1 MEYFNVS
8 SVVRKT
14 MEKIMHVITGL
25 GDGGA
30 EGVLTRLCLLSKN
43 LEHEVVSLI
52 DAGKYGEVL
61 VAAGIKV
68 HYLKMNPARPN
79 PLKLI
84 KLISI
89 IRESKPSVVQTWMY
103 HADLLGGIA
112 AKLAGVKRI
121 IWGVRH
127 STLDKGNAKRSTI
140 YVAWLLAKLSY
151 FIPDK
156 IVCCARKAL
165 EVHSDLGYDKSKL
178 ILIPNGYDLESLRH
192 DPEAGFRIRKELCI
206 SKDSFL
212 IGKVGRYDP
221 FKDHSNLLKALSIIK
236 NSGIEFTCLLVGN
249 RLTTEN
255 KLLTKEIADLGL
267 IDCIQLVGQRAD
279 IPAIMN
285 ALDLHV
291 LASSSEAFP
300 NVLAE
305 AMACGVVCVSTDV
318 GDAKEILNEPNLIC
332 SPKNPEMLSELI
344 IKAKYLWANDKQ
356 RWSEFKQRNIDRIIG
371 QYSIASMV
379 RQYEQCWVGK

>member
-1 MEYFNVS
+1 M
-8 SVVRKT
+8 K
-14 MEKIMHVITGL
+14 KIMHVITGL

-61 VAAGIKV
+61 VTAGIKV

-140 YVAWLLAKLSY
+140 YVARLLARLSY

-165 EVHSDLGYDKSKL
+165 EVHAELGYDKSKL
-178 ILIPNGYDLESLRH
+178 TLIPNGYDLESLRH

-318 GDAKEILNEPNLIC
+318 GDAKEILNEPNFIC

-344 IKAKYLWANDKQ
+344 IKAQYFWVNDKQ
-356 RWSEFKQRNIDRIIG
+356 RWSEFKQHNIDRIRS

>member
-1 MEYFNVS
+1 M
-8 SVVRKT
+8 K
-14 MEKIMHVITGL
+14 KIMHVITGL

-112 AKLAGVKRI
+112 AKLAGVKRV

-140 YVAWLLAKLSY
+140 YVARLLARLSY

-165 EVHSDLGYDKSKL
+165 EVHAELGYDKSKL
-178 ILIPNGYDLESLRH
+178 TLIPNGYDLESLRH

-267 IDCIQLVGQRAD
+267 TDCIQLVGQRAD

-318 GDAKEILNEPNLIC
+318 GDAKEILNEPNFIC

-344 IKAKYLWANDKQ
+344 IKAQYFWVNDKL
-356 RWSEFKQRNIDRIIG
+356 RWSEFKQHNIDRIIS

>member
-1 MEYFNVS
+1 M
-8 SVVRKT
+8 K
-14 MEKIMHVITGL
+14 KIMHIITGL

-61 VAAGIKV
+61 AAAGIKV
-68 HYLKMNPARPN
+68 HYLNMNPARPN
-79 PLKLI
+79 PFKLI

-140 YVAWLLAKLSY
+140 YVARLLAKLSY
-151 FIPDK
+151 FIPDR

-165 EVHSDLGYDKSKL
+165 EVHAELGYDKSKL
-178 ILIPNGYDLESLRH
+178 TLIANGYDLEFLRH
-192 DPEAGFRIRKELCI
+192 NSEAGFRIRKELCI

-236 NSGIEFTCLLVGN
+236 SSGIEFTCILVGN
-249 RLTTEN
+249 GLTTEN
-255 KLLTKEIADLGL
+255 KLLSKEISDLGL
-267 IDCIQLVGQRAD
+267 FDCIQLVGPRAD

-318 GDAKEILNEPNLIC
+318 GDAKEILNEPDFIC
-332 SPKNPEMLSELI
+332 SPKNPETLSDLI
-344 IKAKYLWANDKQ
+344 IKAQYLWANDKQ
-356 RWSEFKQRNIDRIIG
+356 IWSEFKQRNVDRIKS

-379 RQYEQCWVGK
+379 RQYEQCWLGK

>member
-1 MEYFNVS
+1 M
-8 SVVRKT
+8 
-14 MEKIMHVITGL
+14 
-25 GDGGA
+25 
-30 EGVLTRLCLLSKN
+30 
-43 LEHEVVSLI
+43 VSLI

-206 SKDSFL
+206 SKDSF
-212 IGKVGRYDP
+212 
-221 FKDHSNLLKALSIIK
+221 
-236 NSGIEFTCLLVGN
+236 
-249 RLTTEN
+249 
-255 KLLTKEIADLGL
+255 
-267 IDCIQLVGQRAD
+267 
-279 IPAIMN
+279 
-285 ALDLHV
+285 
-291 LASSSEAFP
+291 
-300 NVLAE
+300 
-305 AMACGVVCVSTDV
+305 
-318 GDAKEILNEPNLIC
+318 
-332 SPKNPEMLSELI
+332 
-344 IKAKYLWANDKQ
+344 
-356 RWSEFKQRNIDRIIG
+356 
-371 QYSIASMV
+371 
-379 RQYEQCWVGK
+379 

>member
-1 MEYFNVS
+1 M
-8 SVVRKT
+8 K
-14 MEKIMHVITGL
+14 KIMHVITGL

-61 VAAGIKV
+61 AAAGIKV
-68 HYLKMNPARPN
+68 HYLNMNAARPN
-79 PLKLI
+79 PLKLL

-89 IRESKPSVVQTWMY
+89 IRESKPSAVQTWMY
-103 HADLLGGIA
+103 HADLLGGIS
-112 AKLAGVKRI
+112 AKIAGVKRI

-127 STLDKGNAKRSTI
+127 STLDKGKAKRSTI
-140 YVAWLLAKLSY
+140 YIARLLAKLSY
-151 FIPDK
+151 YIPDE

-165 EVHSDLGYDKSKL
+165 EVHAELGYDKSKL
-178 ILIPNGYDLESLRH
+178 TLIPNGYDLESLRH
-192 DPEAGFRIRKELCI
+192 DSEAGVRIRKELCI

-221 FKDHSNLLKALSIIK
+221 FKDHSNLLKSLSIIK
-236 NSGIEFTCLLVGN
+236 RSGIEFTCILVGS
-249 RLTTEN
+249 RITSEN

-267 IDCIQLVGQRAD
+267 LDCIQLVGQRAD

-305 AMACGVVCVSTDV
+305 AMACGVVCISTDV
-318 GDAKEILNEPNLIC
+318 GDAKDILNEPDFIC

-344 IKAKYLWANDKQ
+344 IKAQYLWANDKQ
-356 RWSEFKQRNIDRIIG
+356 TWSALKQRNVDRIKS

-379 RQYEQCWVGK
+379 RQYEQCWLGK

>member
-1 MEYFNVS
+1 M
-8 SVVRKT
+8 K
-14 MEKIMHVITGL
+14 KIMHVITGL

-61 VAAGIKV
+61 AAAGIKV
-68 HYLKMNPARPN
+68 HYLNMNAARPN

-89 IRESKPSVVQTWMY
+89 IRESKPSAVQTWMY
-103 HADLLGGIA
+103 HADLLGGIS
-112 AKLAGVKRI
+112 AKIAGVKRI

-127 STLDKGNAKRSTI
+127 STLDKGKAKRSTI
-140 YVAWLLAKLSY
+140 YIARLLAKLSY
-151 FIPDK
+151 YIPDK

-165 EVHSDLGYDKSKL
+165 EVHAELGYDKSKL
-178 ILIPNGYDLESLRH
+178 TLIPNGYDLESLRH
-192 DPEAGFRIRKELCI
+192 DSEAGFHIRKELCI

-221 FKDHSNLLKALSIIK
+221 FKDHSNLLKSLSIIK
-236 NSGIEFTCLLVGN
+236 NSGIEFTCILVGSGI
-249 RLTTEN
+249 TPEN

-267 IDCIQLVGQRAD
+267 FDCIQLVGQRAD

-305 AMACGVVCVSTDV
+305 AMACGVVCISTDV
-318 GDAKEILNEPNLIC
+318 GDAKEILNEPNFIC

-344 IKAKYLWANDKQ
+344 IKAQYLWANDKQ
-356 RWSEFKQRNIDRIIG
+356 TWSALKQRNVDRIKS

-379 RQYEQCWVGK
+379 RQYEQCWLGK

>member
-1 MEYFNVS
+1 MEITLAHENTWGVS
-8 SVVRKT
+8 KWVLREVLYRHVPREMIERPKKGFSVPLGQWLRGPLRDWAEALLNEQRLEQDGYLNSAVVRRVWSDHLQGKRDHSLKLWSIL
-14 MEKIMHVITGL
+14 MFQAWLENNGKIMHVITGL

-206 SKDSFL
+206 SKDSF
-212 IGKVGRYDP
+212 
-221 FKDHSNLLKALSIIK
+221 
-236 NSGIEFTCLLVGN
+236 
-249 RLTTEN
+249 
-255 KLLTKEIADLGL
+255 
-267 IDCIQLVGQRAD
+267 
-279 IPAIMN
+279 
-285 ALDLHV
+285 
-291 LASSSEAFP
+291 
-300 NVLAE
+300 
-305 AMACGVVCVSTDV
+305 
-318 GDAKEILNEPNLIC
+318 
-332 SPKNPEMLSELI
+332 
-344 IKAKYLWANDKQ
+344 
-356 RWSEFKQRNIDRIIG
+356 
-371 QYSIASMV
+371 
-379 RQYEQCWVGK
+379 

>member
-1 MEYFNVS
+1 
-8 SVVRKT
+8 
-14 MEKIMHVITGL
+14 MHVITGL